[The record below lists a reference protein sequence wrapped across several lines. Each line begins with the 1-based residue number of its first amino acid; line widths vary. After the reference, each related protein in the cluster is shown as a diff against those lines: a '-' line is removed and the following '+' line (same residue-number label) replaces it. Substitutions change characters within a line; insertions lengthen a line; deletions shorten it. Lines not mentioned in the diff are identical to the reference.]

1 MARTSYNS
9 RSRRRCMAL
18 VDALTRVG
26 EPPGVDEA
34 LLDEVGAL
42 IEQAPQ
48 KQRLVLTQ
56 PEVP

>member
-1 MARTSYNS
+1 MARTSYNFPVAPVLH
-9 RSRRRCMAL
+9 AL
-18 VDALTRVG
+18 VEALTRVG